1 MKLTSFINAS
11 SARLTDLRTQGV
23 TGRYSVALK
32 LEAGKPTHGE
42 HEFIEEFVL
51 RREPIDASLV
61 TMLQMCYTE
70 AQRMDSRFFGGFE
83 LQFEIFQGNIV
94 DTRTSIRQSALVTL

>member
-1 MKLTSFINAS
+1 MKLTSFIKAS
-11 SARLTDLRTQGV
+11 SARLTDLRAQGA

-42 HEFIEEFVL
+42 HEFVEQFVL
-51 RREPIDASLV
+51 RRELVEVSLAS
-61 TMLQMCYTE
+61 MLQMCYTE
-70 AQRMDSRFFGGFE
+70 AQRMDFRFFGGFE

-94 DTRTSIRQSALVTL
+94 DSRMSIRQSALVTL